1 VTPGRLV
8 TLPLRWLRFHTLGI
22 ELVAAVLA
30 SATRP
35 LAWAFQPD
43 NHLVMKAAPPPV
55 ADDELSRVL
64 AALAD
69 PTRRSI
75 LEQLSIG
82 PASVKDLA
90 APYDMSQ
97 PAVSKHLKVLEA
109 AGLVSQEPGR
119 LGRRRMELAPF
130 AKATGWLEAYSRIW
144 AARLAAFGPRAV
156 KGKTRRSTS

>member
-1 VTPGRLV
+1 MVMN
-8 TLPLRWLRFHTLGI
+8 
-22 ELVAAVLA
+22 AA
-30 SATRP
+30 
-35 LAWAFQPD
+35 QPI
-43 NHLVMKAAPPPV
+43 VS
-55 ADDELSRVL
+55 DDELSRVL

-69 PTRRSI
+69 QTRRSI

-130 AKATGWLEAYSRIW
+130 VKATGWMEAYSRIW
-144 AARLAAFGPRAV
+144 AARLAAFGPRRV
-156 KGKTRRSTS
+156 KRGARRSTS